1 MYPIPVDAVAT
12 AVRDV
17 VPPPAI
23 EPVDGFSVN
32 SR

>member
-1 MYPIPVDAVAT
+1 MYPIPVEAVAT

-23 EPVDGFSVN
+23 EPVDGLSVKV
-32 SR
+32 R